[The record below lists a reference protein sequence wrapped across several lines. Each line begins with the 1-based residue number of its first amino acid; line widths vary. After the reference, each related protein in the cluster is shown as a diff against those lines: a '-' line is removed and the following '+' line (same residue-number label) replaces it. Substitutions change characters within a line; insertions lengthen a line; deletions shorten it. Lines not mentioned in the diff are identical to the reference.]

1 MNDFISSVKNIFFAK
16 KLQDTDR
23 NNSDDYMIRKSKK
36 FDIVIKI
43 VAVVGAIIIW
53 LCAVTS
59 GSAVNQRMFTYN
71 NFEIKG
77 TGSFISAAERSG
89 FSVIIN
95 YDNTVSFSLKGRKR
109 LIDSLNEKEVSVYV
123 DLTEYI
129 ETVNT
134 IPNDTTQIIEADIEI
149 KVPGYFQ
156 ISNVSLEKI
165 TIQLI
170 PIN

>member
-1 MNDFISSVKNIFFAK
+1 MNDLISSVKNIFSSK
-16 KLQDTDR
+16 KVQDTDR

-36 FDIVIKI
+36 FDIVIRI
-43 VAVVGAIIIW
+43 IAVVGAIIIW
-53 LCAVTS
+53 LCAVTT

-77 TGSFISAAERSG
+77 SGSFISAAERSG
-89 FSVIIN
+89 FNVIIN
-95 YDNTVSFSLKGRKR
+95 YDNTVSFTLKGRKK
-109 LIDSLNEKEVSVYV
+109 LIDSLNEKDVTVYV
-123 DLTEYI
+123 DLTEHI

-134 IPNDTTQIIEADIEI
+134 VPNDVPQIIEAEIEI
-149 KVPGYFQ
+149 KAPGYFQ
-156 ISNVSLEKI
+156 VSNISLEKI

>member
-71 NFEIKG
+71 NFEI
-77 TGSFISAAERSG
+77 I
-89 FSVIIN
+89 
-95 YDNTVSFSLKGRKR
+95 
-109 LIDSLNEKEVSVYV
+109 
-123 DLTEYI
+123 
-129 ETVNT
+129 
-134 IPNDTTQIIEADIEI
+134 
-149 KVPGYFQ
+149 
-156 ISNVSLEKI
+156 
-165 TIQLI
+165 
-170 PIN
+170 

>member
-1 MNDFISSVKNIFFAK
+1 MNDFISSVKNTFFSK
-16 KLQDTDR
+16 KVQDTKR

-36 FDIVIKI
+36 FDIIIKI
-43 VAVVGAIIIW
+43 VSVVGAIIIW
-53 LCAVTS
+53 LCAVTT

-71 NFEIKG
+71 NFDIKG

-95 YDNTVSFSLKGRKR
+95 YDNSVSFSLKGRKR

-123 DLTEYI
+123 DLSEYI

-134 IPNDTTQIIEADIEI
+134 IPNDTPQIIEADIEI
-149 KVPGYFQ
+149 EAPGYFQ
-156 ISNVSLEKI
+156 VSNVSLEKI
-165 TIQLI
+165 TIQLV